1 MDEIGRRAL
10 TDAFIHF
17 AKETGRRRR
26 FLYNPA
32 MDAFASPE
40 FRSSCYED
48 ESYPEDSVRHAIPKC
63 PSAPNIHHHKLYHS
77 STLPAMT
84 VTLASVSASASSCQS
99 QQVENS
105 RQLIAHLFQFS
116 NSPWV
121 LESSRTEFC
130 ELRDAKKNKEEKFP
144 DLL

>member
-84 VTLASVSASASSCQS
+84 VTLASISASASSCQS
-99 QQVENS
+99 QQVESCFKNTLTNTS
-105 RQLIAHLFQFS
+105 TMKIK
-116 NSPWV
+116 N
-121 LESSRTEFC
+121 
-130 ELRDAKKNKEEKFP
+130 ELHIKISLDFKGEQERGIR
-144 DLL
+144 